1 MPNIECTKAFK
12 KFMFMNSPTVACT
25 LLENFT
31 DDAIASLYVTNCST
45 ISLNLTKLYASHRAF
60 VIIQMKRIPPT
71 LSFNSV
77 QYLHSPSLIYGVKY
91 IGDPSP
97 DKKQF

>member
-31 DDAIASLYVTNCST
+31 DNAIASLYVTKLSL
-45 ISLNLTKLYASHRAF
+45 ISLNLTKRHIELASS
-60 VIIQMKRIPPT
+60 VICSEI
-71 LSFNSV
+71 S
-77 QYLHSPSLIYGVKY
+77 
-91 IGDPSP
+91 
-97 DKKQF
+97 QFF